1 MEKNFSLHTVE
12 LTRNI
17 TWNESQEIVKMIR
30 GEFKNYTKR
39 GNEYHCY
46 LKHPGIRMV
55 LQFRRDAPI
64 EMRVIINLN
73 AVNGGDGN
81 ILFNPKFQNLSSVF
95 LATDIALEEE
105 NLNLCLSQFKV
116 GRVDFTVDIQMD
128 SDEEVMAYIA
138 LAKRKGLDKNYR
150 NKYKPGSKN
159 IIFENS
165 FDAVS
170 KSTEFTLYN
179 KYRQL
184 LDIGYSEEEASY
196 KFGTLRMEVK
206 LCHYILRGQIRGMC
220 KENNI
225 SEIGCICEMI
235 ENSENVLKKYAKK
248 FLTDGTFYRYKNA
261 IKKIEAL
268 NIKDQYKKIA
278 VSIISQTS
286 IHHNLRLAQKIL
298 VNEKIAK
305 ESQIKKVLQIL
316 YLNDIN
322 PITLGERSRFN
333 ELPSLLSLIN
343 EQQ

>member
-1 MEKNFSLHTVE
+1 MEKNFSVHTLEFIRVI
-12 LTRNI
+12 TRN
-17 TWNESQEIVKMIR
+17 ESEGIMKVTR
-30 GEFKNYTKR
+30 GEFKNYSGR
-39 GNEYHCY
+39 GNDYHCY
-46 LKHPGIRMV
+46 MKSPGIRMF
-55 LQFRRDAPI
+55 LQFRGGVPTVLRLI
-64 EMRVIINLN
+64 VNLN
-73 AVNGGDGN
+73 AIYGDDEN
-81 ILFNPKFQNLSSVF
+81 ILFNPLLRDINKVF
-95 LATDIALEEE
+95 FAVDNAFEEE

-116 GRVDFTVDIQMD
+116 GRVDFTVDIQTD

-184 LDIGYSEEEASY
+184 LDIGYSEEEANY
-196 KFGTLRMEVK
+196 KYGTLRMEVK
-206 LCHYILRGQIRGMC
+206 LCDYILREQIRGMC

-235 ENSENVLKKYAKK
+235 ENSENVIKKYGEK
-248 FLTDGTFYRYKNA
+248 FLTYGTHYKYKTA
-261 IKKIEAL
+261 IKKVETL
-268 NIKDQYKKIA
+268 NIKDKYKKIA
-278 VSIISQTS
+278 VCLISETA
-286 IHHNLRLAQKIL
+286 IRHNLRLAQKIL
-298 VNEKIAK
+298 VKQKIAK
-305 ESQIKKVLQIL
+305 ESQIKKVLDIL
-316 YLNDIN
+316 YCNDIN
-322 PITLGERSRFN
+322 PITLGERSGFN

>member
-1 MEKNFSLHTVE
+1 MEQNFSLHTVE
-12 LTRNI
+12 LTKNI
-17 TWNESQEIVKMIR
+17 TSSESRWIMKVTR

-73 AVNGGDGN
+73 AANGGDSN

-105 NLNLCLSQFKV
+105 NLNLRLSQFTV

-128 SDEEVMAYIA
+128 SDEEVMEYIV
-138 LAKRKGLDKNYR
+138 LAKRKGFDKNYK
-150 NKYKPGSKN
+150 NKYKEGSKK
-159 IIFENS
+159 IKSENS

-184 LDIGYSEEEASY
+184 LDIGYSEGEASY
-196 KFGTLRMEVK
+196 KLGTLRMEVK
-206 LCHYILRGQIRGMC
+206 LCHYIFRGQIREMC
-220 KENNI
+220 KENNM

-235 ENSENVLKKYAKK
+235 ENSENVLKKYAQK

-286 IHHNLRLAQKIL
+286 IHHNLKLAQKIL
-298 VNEKIAK
+298 VNEKIAN
-305 ESQIKKVLQIL
+305 ESQIRKVLQIL

-322 PITLGERSRFN
+322 PITIGERSSFTQ
-333 ELPSLLSLIN
+333 LPSLLSLID